1 MFGNTVI
8 KVIKFQKR
16 KPMARQV
23 RLDWYCP
30 ARHLIY
36 AVIGMM
42 SFMPLQDMNLT
53 IDSFFQNLLLESHF
67 II

>member
-1 MFGNTVI
+1 
-8 KVIKFQKR
+8 
-16 KPMARQV
+16 MARQV